1 MRGKVM
7 KGKEIKKAINK
18 IGEDMIEILTFLL
31 GWFFEDILEE
41 LKDEEYP
48 DKVGS
53 MGGRYPVIYY

>member
-1 MRGKVM
+1 M

-53 MGGRYPVIYY
+53 MGGRYPVTYY